1 MMEPYDIHPA
11 AQNEFREIIRYYAA
25 IDDDDPEKPLAS
37 AFDAT
42 FRRHLKTILEAPERF
57 RFRRPPT
64 RRVNLTPRFEAYYI
78 AYMIWKERVVIL
90 AVAHAKR
97 RPYYWRK
104 RIPETK
110 KRF

>member
-1 MMEPYDIHPA
+1 MKCQYDIHPA
-11 AQNEFREIIRYYAA
+11 AENEFRDIVRYYAA
-25 IDDDDPEKPLAS
+25 IDEDDPDHPLAA

-42 FRRHLKTILEAPERF
+42 FHRHLRLILGTPELVRV
-57 RFRRPPT
+57 RQPPT
-64 RRVNLTPRFEAYYI
+64 RRVNLTPRFGEYYI

-104 RIPETK
+104 RIGETK
-110 KRF
+110 EMF